1 MDMTSEA
8 AVRKA
13 IPKDFAAITK
23 LLQGVNLPTSDVSTD
38 LTHFFVIEEDGEIIA
53 SAGLELYDNLG
64 LLRSV
69 AVDKNHRNRSLAMVL
84 VKKLLSY
91 ATGEKLKALYLI
103 TTTAEHYF
111 AKRGFQTVNRDT
123 IPAPITSSSEF
134 SSTCP
139 STATVMVKEL

>member
-1 MDMTSEA
+1 MTSEA
-8 AVRKA
+8 SVRKA
-13 IPKDFAAITK
+13 IPKDFTAITK
-23 LLQGVNLPTSDVSTD
+23 LLREVGLPTSDVSTD
-38 LTHFFVIEEDGEIIA
+38 LSHFFVIEEDGEIIA
-53 SAGLELYDNLG
+53 SAGLEVYDNLG

-84 VKKLLSY
+84 VNKLLSY
-91 ATGEKLKALYLI
+91 AAGEKLKALYLI

-111 AKRGFQTVNRDT
+111 AKRGFQTVNRDN

>member
-8 AVRKA
+8 FVRKA

-23 LLQGVNLPTSDVSTD
+23 LLQGVGLPTSDVSTD

-53 SAGLELYDNLG
+53 SAGLEVYDNLG

-69 AVDKNHRNRSLAMVL
+69 AVDKNHRNRSLATAL
-84 VKKLLSY
+84 VNELLSY
-91 ATGEKLKALYLI
+91 AAGEELKALYLI

-111 AKRGFQTVNRDT
+111 AKRGFQTIDRHN